1 MCKGTEARTHQH
13 MAGEKALSAVHRL
26 PALCLPP
33 QLCPSHNPIFPVS
46 DPCHRLHLLP
56 HTHILWALPP
66 TCKNPI
72 TSHPSRLLVIGSE
85 PPSSL
90 SLPNWSLL
98 PSLTSEVSLQPQY
111 WVRTCTSSA
120 RSPVMASHLI
130 RVKTKCFKM
139 TQKALDNWP
148 TLPAYQSSEL
158 ASRHAP
164 SHSPTPPPWP
174 HAVPRTRM
182 HPRTSAP
189 AVLSAWSA
197 VLPVA
202 AWLPPLPPSG
212 LCPNVA
218 FTVRSSLIL
227 L

>member
-33 QLCPSHNPIFPVS
+33 QICPSHNPIFPVS
-46 DPCHRLHLLP
+46 DPCHRPHLLP

-139 TQKALDNWP
+139 TQRLWIIGPRCLHINP
-148 TLPAYQSSEL
+148 LSLPPA
-158 ASRHAP
+158 
-164 SHSPTPPPWP
+164 TPPLTHPLHHPGPMLFPEHACTPGPP
-174 HAVPRTRM
+174 HLLFFLPG
-182 HPRTSAP
+182 
-189 AVLSAWSA
+189 VLSF
-197 VLPVA
+197 L
-202 AWLPPLPPSG
+202 
-212 LCPNVA
+212 
-218 FTVRSSLIL
+218 
-227 L
+227 